1 MKPYL
6 VTTGILFVVIAVAHV
21 YEVIDRGHVHHSD
34 ILILAIST
42 GLSVWA
48 WRLFRKAAA

>member
-1 MKPYL
+1 MRPYL
-6 VTTGILFVVIAVAHV
+6 VTTGILFAVITAAHV

-34 ILILAIST
+34 ILIVAVSA

-48 WRLFRKAAA
+48 RRLMWKAAA